1 MKRMDRFDRPLV
13 WKDGEVFSFCVDRCN
28 NETNVE
34 ILRRTAMVPTF
45 FEYSVNVWYIQWA
58 YVWLHVKWRNLKIS
72 VWDFFF
78 LYSTFFYIF
87 PFRVSMYIK
96 RKIDERSMHRV
107 SVSFEFVATL
117 FSGIWYTIYFHRLF
131 HRYAPRYISH
141 FLFFSFRR
149 KIATRRIRL
158 KLRGRVKSLGRAS
171 KPSSPHFIVDPSRLH
186 DPQWSQFSFSK
197 KIVLQQ
203 CRHSDVIRNP
213 LSLSRLLKS
222 ARAASL

>member
-13 WKDGEVFSFCVDRCN
+13 WKDGEVFSSCVDRCN

-117 FSGIWYTIYFHRLF
+117 FSGIWYTISRNVVKPF
-131 HRYAPRYISH
+131 IS
-141 FLFFSFRR
+141 
-149 KIATRRIRL
+149 IDC
-158 KLRGRVKSLGRAS
+158 
-171 KPSSPHFIVDPSRLH
+171 FIVTLH
-186 DPQWSQFSFSK
+186 ATSLTSSFSLFEERSPQGGF
-197 KIVLQQ
+197 V
-203 CRHSDVIRNP
+203 
-213 LSLSRLLKS
+213 
-222 ARAASL
+222 